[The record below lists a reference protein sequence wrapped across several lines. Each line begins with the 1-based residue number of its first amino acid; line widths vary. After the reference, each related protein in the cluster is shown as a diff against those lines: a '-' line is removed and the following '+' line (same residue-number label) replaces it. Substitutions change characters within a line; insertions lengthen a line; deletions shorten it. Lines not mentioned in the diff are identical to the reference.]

1 VLLEGPVGACARWS
15 WKGYAVHCSIC
26 EISGQ
31 LGTHSMRKT
40 FARNVHERLGNDLAK
55 TKKALGHKNISAT
68 MHYMSF
74 MDEEIDRAIL
84 EQ

>member
-1 VLLEGPVGACARWS
+1 MQAHRILREVFNS
-15 WKGYAVHCSIC
+15 C

-31 LGTHSMRKT
+31 LGMHSMRKT

-55 TKKALGHKNISAT
+55 TKIALGHKNISAT
-68 MHYMSF
+68 MHYMNF

-84 EQ
+84 GQ